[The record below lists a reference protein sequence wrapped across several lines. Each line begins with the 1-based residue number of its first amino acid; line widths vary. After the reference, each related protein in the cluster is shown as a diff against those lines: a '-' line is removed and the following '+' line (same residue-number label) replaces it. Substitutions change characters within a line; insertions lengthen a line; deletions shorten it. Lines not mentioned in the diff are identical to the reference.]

1 MNLLIRG
8 PCVKPMLRKETGVG
22 HSSLFFLVVARRLLL
37 LVPSLALCSVPSLHE
52 SRVYGTENARD
63 VSYVLHDYRSEAC
76 PSITKPL
83 GVNLLTVDRERLVDP
98 QVNAFF
104 FLLFFLSFFKMDE
117 TDSQE

>member
-83 GVNLLTVDRERLVDP
+83 GVNLLTLWPV
-98 QVNAFF
+98 
-104 FLLFFLSFFKMDE
+104 KDE
-117 TDSQE
+117 KEGDHGPATG

>member
-1 MNLLIRG
+1 MALISFLSFPLESQGNGTQRQDFLLLIIGRGLRG

-83 GVNLLTVDRERLVDP
+83 GVNLLTLCH
-98 QVNAFF
+98 
-104 FLLFFLSFFKMDE
+104 S
-117 TDSQE
+117 